1 MCSGMRILQQVLN
14 FLMMLLFV
22 FAAVLQY
29 NDDDML
35 RWMAIYLAAAACC
48 VAAMVGKLK
57 WWVPALVAVFC
68 VGWSVIYMAR
78 GAAGMPVGEM
88 FAEWEMKNEQIVE
101 EREMFGLLIVAAWMM
116 VLAVCARRAQ
126 RNLKLET

>member
-1 MCSGMRILQQVLN
+1 MRALQQVLN

-35 RWMAIYLAAAACC
+35 RWMVIYLVAAACC
-48 VAAMVGKLK
+48 VGAFVGKLK
-57 WWVPALVAVFC
+57 WWVPALVAAVC
-68 VGWSVIYMAR
+68 VGWSVIYFAR

-88 FAEWEMKNEQIVE
+88 FAEWEMKNQQIVE
-101 EREMFGLLIVAAWMM
+101 EREMFGLLIIAAWMA
-116 VLAVCARRAQ
+116 VLAFSARRALK
-126 RNLKLET
+126 RNLKPET